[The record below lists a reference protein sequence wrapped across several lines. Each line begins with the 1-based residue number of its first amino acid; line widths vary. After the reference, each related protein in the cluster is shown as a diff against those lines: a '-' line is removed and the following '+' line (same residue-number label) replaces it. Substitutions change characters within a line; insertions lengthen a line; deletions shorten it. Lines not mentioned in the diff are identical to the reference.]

1 MTQMNKPRC
10 LLMILDGWGIS
21 ERLEANAVALA
32 ATPVLDALAADYPG
46 TRLTCAGEAVGL
58 PEGIM
63 GNSEVGHLNIGAG
76 RVVFQDLVRIDH
88 AIRDKRFFQNQV
100 VTAEMNRCAAG
111 GAALHLM
118 GLVSDGGVHSQLRHL
133 LALLDMAKNQ
143 GLKRVFVHAILDGR
157 DTPPDSGL
165 GYIRQLQAHMDTQN
179 FGAIATVCGRYFAMD
194 RDCHWDRTQRAY
206 RLYVSGAG
214 IAETDALAA
223 VTASYGRGETD
234 EFVQPVVITDSAG
247 VPVATVADG
256 DGIVF
261 FNFRADRA
269 RQITRA
275 FMANAFD
282 GFDRQ
287 PKANPGGFV
296 CMTRY
301 DETFALPVAFA
312 PVALKQIL
320 GQVVSA
326 AGLRQLRIAETEK
339 YAHVTYFFNGGQEQP
354 FPGEDRCLIASP
366 REVATYDEKP
376 QMSAPEVTRELLTRL
391 KETDYDLVVLNFAN
405 MDMVGHT
412 GHLHAAIR
420 ACEAVDACVG
430 AILRQVRAS
439 NMTVLITA
447 DHGNAETMADS
458 NGKPHT
464 AHTLNPV
471 PFLLV
476 DDTRAH
482 LRLTPGVLGDIAP
495 TVLDILGIDAPP
507 EMTGRSLL
515 KGKKR

>member
-1 MTQMNKPRC
+1 MTMINKPRS

-32 ATPVLDALAADYPG
+32 ATPVLDALAAGYPG
-46 TRLTCAGEAVGL
+46 TRLTCSGEAVGL

-100 VTAEMNRCAAG
+100 ITDEMNRCASL

-118 GLVSDGGVHSQLRHL
+118 GLVSDGGGHSQLRHV
-133 LALLDMAKNQ
+133 LALLDMAKSQ
-143 GLKRVFVHAILDGR
+143 GLKKVFVHAILDGR

-165 GYIRQLQAHMDTQN
+165 GFVRQLQAHMDNQS
-179 FGAIATVCGRYFAMD
+179 FGAIATICGRYFAMD
-194 RDCHWDRTQRAY
+194 RDGHWDRTQKAY
-206 RLYVSGAG
+206 RLYAG
-214 IAETDALAA
+214 GVGMADTDAREAVAA
-223 VTASYGRGETD
+223 AYVRGETD
-234 EFVQPVVITDSAG
+234 EFVQPGVVTDSAG
-247 VPVATVADG
+247 MPAATVADG

-275 FMANAFD
+275 FMAPEFD
-282 GFDRQ
+282 GFDRK
-287 PKANPGGFV
+287 PKVCPGGFV

-312 PVALKQIL
+312 PVALKRIL
-320 GQVVSA
+320 GQVVSD

-354 FPGEDRCLIASP
+354 FPGEDRCLVASP

-376 QMSAPEVTRELLTRL
+376 QMSAAQVTHELLARL
-391 KETDYDLVVLNFAN
+391 KKTDYDLVVLNFAN

-412 GHLHAAIR
+412 GDLQAAIR

-430 AILRQVRAS
+430 DILKEVRAPDL
-439 NMTVLITA
+439 TVLITA
-447 DHGNAETMADS
+447 DHGNAETMTDS
-458 NGKPHT
+458 SGKPHT

-476 DDTRAH
+476 DDTRRH
-482 LRLTPGVLGDIAP
+482 LSLTPGVLGDIAP
-495 TVLDILGIDAPP
+495 TVLDLLGIDAPP